1 MVTPPETSAQGAA
14 HGAPSPSELAT
25 QVAQQLINLIAQEK
39 QRRDPQEIS
48 YTDFAA
54 LQPPIFTTAP
64 DPLDADDWL
73 RIIESKFSLLP
84 HLSEQQKARFAAQCL
99 HGPSGAWC
107 ASFLAMQPAGHQV
120 TWDEFRVAFRAHYLP
135 PSLIELKQREFRA
148 LRQGDMSVLEYV
160 QAFIR
165 LSQYSPEDVNTDP
178 RRATRLLDGFDP
190 TLLTHLG
197 RSYDS
202 FNELVDVAIDMEHR
216 LRQAHEDQQKKRLA
230 STPPSSP
237 SQRPRVEYQFPMHM
251 YYLEEPLQQEQ
262 YSGAQQPMSFYSA
275 PPSPPAPMPPTK
287 SSTGYTCFKCG
298 KAGHFSRT
306 CHSHQ
311 KTSRSVPMGK
321 GKKSAP
327 KMGQL
332 HYSQLEQVPEGEP
345 VLAGTFLVNDH
356 PTVVLFDSGA
366 TFSFIS
372 KAYALKHGYEIIELK
387 QRYHII
393 AAGSSISTN
402 HIVRD
407 LCLQVGKESLFIS
420 PIVLPQL
427 GIDVILGMEWLKQH
441 NAMIDVGSR
450 TVQLRSS
457 SGTGVIVHVPFHKH
471 VSHTVNVAEAQT
483 EAQALAK
490 IPVACEYPDVFP
502 EELPGLPPDRDVE
515 FRIDLV
521 PGTAPVSKRPY
532 RMATDEL
539 KELKTQL
546 QEQLDK
552 GFIRPSSSPWGCP
565 ALFVEKKDQGG
576 KRLCVDYR
584 PLNAVTV
591 KNKYPLPHIDI
602 LFDQLGGATVFS
614 KIDLRSGY
622 HQIKVREEDIP
633 KTAFSTR
640 YGLYEYLVM
649 SFGLTNAPAFFMYLM
664 NSVFMNELDKF
675 VVVFIDDIL
684 VYSKNEKEHEEHLRI
699 VLSRLREHKL
709 YAKFSKCAFWLKEVA
724 FLGHILSAK
733 GVAVDPSKVEDVL
746 NWKQPQTVTE
756 IRSFLGLAGYY
767 RRFIKDFSKIAKPM
781 TALTQKNAKFAWS
794 PKCEEAFGTL
804 KKLLTSAPVLAQPDI
819 TKPFDVYCD
828 ASGSGLG
835 CVLMQEGR
843 VIAYA
848 SCQLRKHEVNYPTH
862 DLELLAVVYAL
873 KKWRHYLL
881 GNTCHIYT
889 DHKSL
894 KYIFT
899 QPELNMRQRRWLEL
913 IKDYDL
919 EVHYHPGKANVVA
932 DALSRKAHC
941 NFIEARPTVR
951 VLCCEI
957 GDIEMPTALE
967 AELYNL
973 VLEPTIK
980 DQIIAA
986 QKQDKGMSHIRD
998 EINDKKK
1005 ACFKLDEKGVL
1016 WFKNRL
1022 VVPKDMELRKK
1033 ILDEAHTS
1041 MFTLHPGSNKMYQ
1054 DLKQKFWWTR
1064 MKREIAKYVSEC
1076 DVCQR
1081 VKADH
1086 LKPAGMLQP
1095 LVVPAWKWED
1105 IHMDFIV
1112 GLPRTQKGYGSIW
1125 VIIDRFTKS
1134 AHFIPVKTTYRAKQY
1149 AELYISRI
1157 WDECLP
1163 LAEFAYNNSYQNS
1176 LDMAPFEALYGRRC
1190 RTPLNWSEPGERVT
1204 FGPDLVTQA
1213 EEQVKF
1219 IHDNLKR
1226 AQSRQKCYSDKR
1238 RRPLVFEKDDHVY
1251 LRVSPMKG
1259 VHRFGVKG
1267 KLAPRYVGPF
1277 KITEQCGP
1285 VAYRL
1290 ELPPH
1295 LAAVHDVFHVS
1306 QLKKC
1311 LRVPEEVIDTSQ
1323 IQIQPDLTYQEQ
1335 PIKILDQKQR
1345 STRRRTIN
1353 FYKVQ
1358 WSNHSEE
1365 EATWEQEEFLRTKYP
1380 GFLPSTSN

>member
-1 MVTPPETSAQGAA
+1 
-14 HGAPSPSELAT
+14 
-25 QVAQQLINLIAQEK
+25 
-39 QRRDPQEIS
+39 
-48 YTDFAA
+48 
-54 LQPPIFTTAP
+54 
-64 DPLDADDWL
+64 
-73 RIIESKFSLLP
+73 
-84 HLSEQQKARFAAQCL
+84 
-99 HGPSGAWC
+99 
-107 ASFLAMQPAGHQV
+107 
-120 TWDEFRVAFRAHYLP
+120 
-135 PSLIELKQREFRA
+135 
-148 LRQGDMSVLEYV
+148 
-160 QAFIR
+160 
-165 LSQYSPEDVNTDP
+165 
-178 RRATRLLDGFDP
+178 
-190 TLLTHLG
+190 
-197 RSYDS
+197 
-202 FNELVDVAIDMEHR
+202 
-216 LRQAHEDQQKKRLA
+216 
-230 STPPSSP
+230 
-237 SQRPRVEYQFPMHM
+237 
-251 YYLEEPLQQEQ
+251 
-262 YSGAQQPMSFYSA
+262 
-275 PPSPPAPMPPTK
+275 
-287 SSTGYTCFKCG
+287 
-298 KAGHFSRT
+298 
-306 CHSHQ
+306 
-311 KTSRSVPMGK
+311 
-321 GKKSAP
+321 
-327 KMGQL
+327 
-332 HYSQLEQVPEGEP
+332 
-345 VLAGTFLVNDH
+345 
-356 PTVVLFDSGA
+356 
-366 TFSFIS
+366 
-372 KAYALKHGYEIIELK
+372 
-387 QRYHII
+387 
-393 AAGSSISTN
+393 
-402 HIVRD
+402 
-407 LCLQVGKESLFIS
+407 
-420 PIVLPQL
+420 
-427 GIDVILGMEWLKQH
+427 
-441 NAMIDVGSR
+441 
-450 TVQLRSS
+450 
-457 SGTGVIVHVPFHKH
+457 
-471 VSHTVNVAEAQT
+471 
-483 EAQALAK
+483 
-490 IPVACEYPDVFP
+490 
-502 EELPGLPPDRDVE
+502 
-515 FRIDLV
+515 
-521 PGTAPVSKRPY
+521 
-532 RMATDEL
+532 
-539 KELKTQL
+539 
-546 QEQLDK
+546 
-552 GFIRPSSSPWGCP
+552 
-565 ALFVEKKDQGG
+565 
-576 KRLCVDYR
+576 YR
-584 PLNAVTV
+584 PLNAVTI

-622 HQIKVREEDIP
+622 HQIKVQEEDIP
-633 KTAFSTR
+633 KTTFSTR

-664 NSVFMNELDKF
+664 NLVFMNELDKF

-709 YAKFSKCAFWLKEVA
+709 YAKFNKCAFCLKEVA
-724 FLGHILSAK
+724 FLGHVLSPK

-746 NWKQPQTVTE
+746 NWKQPQTVIE

-794 PKCEEAFGTL
+794 SKCEEAFGTL

-848 SCQLRKHEVNYPTH
+848 SCQVRKHEVNYPTH
-862 DLELLAVVYAL
+862 DIELLVVVYAL
-873 KKWRHYLL
+873 KKWRHYFL

-889 DHKSL
+889 DHQSL

-932 DALSRKAHC
+932 TALSRKAHC

-957 GDIEMPTALE
+957 GEIEMPTALE
-967 AELYNL
+967 TELYNL

-986 QKQDKGMSHIRD
+986 QKQDKGMTHIRD
-998 EINDKKK
+998 EIHDKKK
-1005 ACFKLDEKGVL
+1005 ACFKLDEEGVL
-1016 WFKNRL
+1016 WFKHRL

-1064 MKREIAKYVSEC
+1064 IKREIAKYVSEC

-1095 LVVPAWKWED
+1095 LAVPAWKWED

-1112 GLPRTQKGYGSIW
+1112 GLPRTPKGYDSIW

-1134 AHFIPVKTTYRAKQY
+1134 AHFIPVKTTYRAN
-1149 AELYISRI
+1149 
-1157 WDECLP
+1157 
-1163 LAEFAYNNSYQNS
+1163 FAYNNSYQKS
-1176 LDMAPFEALYGRRC
+1176 LEMTPFEALYGRRC
-1190 RTPLNWSEPGERVT
+1190 RTPLNWSESGERVT
-1204 FGPDLVTQA
+1204 FSPNLVTQA
-1213 EEQVKF
+1213 EKQVKF

-1226 AQSRQKCYSDKR
+1226 AQSRQKSYSDKR
-1238 RRPLVFEKDDHVY
+1238 RRLLVFEKDDHVY
-1251 LRVSPMKG
+1251 LKVSPMKG

-1295 LAAVHDVFHVS
+1295 LAAVHDVFHVL

-1311 LRVPEEVIDTSQ
+1311 LRVPEKVIDTSQ
-1323 IQIQPDLTYQEQ
+1323 IQIQPDLTYEEK

>member
-1 MVTPPETSAQGAA
+1 
-14 HGAPSPSELAT
+14 
-25 QVAQQLINLIAQEK
+25 
-39 QRRDPQEIS
+39 
-48 YTDFAA
+48 
-54 LQPPIFTTAP
+54 
-64 DPLDADDWL
+64 
-73 RIIESKFSLLP
+73 
-84 HLSEQQKARFAAQCL
+84 
-99 HGPSGAWC
+99 
-107 ASFLAMQPAGHQV
+107 
-120 TWDEFRVAFRAHYLP
+120 
-135 PSLIELKQREFRA
+135 
-148 LRQGDMSVLEYV
+148 
-160 QAFIR
+160 
-165 LSQYSPEDVNTDP
+165 
-178 RRATRLLDGFDP
+178 
-190 TLLTHLG
+190 
-197 RSYDS
+197 
-202 FNELVDVAIDMEHR
+202 
-216 LRQAHEDQQKKRLA
+216 
-230 STPPSSP
+230 
-237 SQRPRVEYQFPMHM
+237 
-251 YYLEEPLQQEQ
+251 
-262 YSGAQQPMSFYSA
+262 
-275 PPSPPAPMPPTK
+275 
-287 SSTGYTCFKCG
+287 
-298 KAGHFSRT
+298 
-306 CHSHQ
+306 
-311 KTSRSVPMGK
+311 
-321 GKKSAP
+321 
-327 KMGQL
+327 
-332 HYSQLEQVPEGEP
+332 
-345 VLAGTFLVNDH
+345 
-356 PTVVLFDSGA
+356 
-366 TFSFIS
+366 
-372 KAYALKHGYEIIELK
+372 
-387 QRYHII
+387 
-393 AAGSSISTN
+393 
-402 HIVRD
+402 
-407 LCLQVGKESLFIS
+407 
-420 PIVLPQL
+420 
-427 GIDVILGMEWLKQH
+427 
-441 NAMIDVGSR
+441 
-450 TVQLRSS
+450 
-457 SGTGVIVHVPFHKH
+457 
-471 VSHTVNVAEAQT
+471 
-483 EAQALAK
+483 
-490 IPVACEYPDVFP
+490 
-502 EELPGLPPDRDVE
+502 
-515 FRIDLV
+515 
-521 PGTAPVSKRPY
+521 
-532 RMATDEL
+532 
-539 KELKTQL
+539 
-546 QEQLDK
+546 
-552 GFIRPSSSPWGCP
+552 
-565 ALFVEKKDQGG
+565 
-576 KRLCVDYR
+576 
-584 PLNAVTV
+584 
-591 KNKYPLPHIDI
+591 
-602 LFDQLGGATVFS
+602 
-614 KIDLRSGY
+614 
-622 HQIKVREEDIP
+622 
-633 KTAFSTR
+633 
-640 YGLYEYLVM
+640 M

-709 YAKFSKCAFWLKEVA
+709 YAKFSKCAFWLKKVA

-733 GVAVDPSKVEDVL
+733 GVAAVDPSKVEDVL

-756 IRSFLGLAGYY
+756 IRSFLGLEGYY

-781 TALTQKNAKFAWS
+781 TALTQKNAKFTWI
-794 PKCEEAFGTL
+794 PKCEEAFRML
-804 KKLLTSAPVLAQPDI
+804 KKLLTSAPILAQPDI

-889 DHKSL
+889 NHKSL

-899 QPELNMRQRRWLEL
+899 QPELNMRQRRVD
-913 IKDYDL
+913 KDYDL

-932 DALSRKAHC
+932 DALSRKAHY
-941 NFIEARPTVR
+941 NFIEARPTVG
-951 VLCCEI
+951 VLCYEM
-957 GDIEMPTALE
+957 GDIEMPTTLE

-986 QKQDKGMSHIRD
+986 QKQDKGMAHIQD
-998 EINDKKK
+998 EINDRKK
-1005 ACFKLDEKGVL
+1005 ACFKLDEEGVL

-1041 MFTLHPGSNKMYQ
+1041 MFTMHPGSNKMYQ

-1076 DVCQR
+1076 DICQR

-1095 LVVPAWKWED
+1095 LAVPAWKWED
-1105 IHMDFIV
+1105 IHMDFI
-1112 GLPRTQKGYGSIW
+1112 KGYDSIW

-1134 AHFIPVKTTYRAKQY
+1134 TYFIPVKTIYHAKTY
-1149 AELYISRI
+1149 AELYIARI
-1157 WDECLP
+1157 VSLHSVPRTITSDRGLLFEQLQTALGANLIHSSAYHPQTSGQVERVNQILEDMLRACALIYSTKWDECLL
-1163 LAEFAYNNSYQNS
+1163 LAEFAYNNSYQKS

-1190 RTPLNWSEPGERVT
+1190 RTPLNWSELGERVT

-1226 AQSRQKCYSDKR
+1226 AQSRQKSYSNKR

-1251 LRVSPMKG
+1251 LLVLPMKG

-1267 KLAPRYVGPF
+1267 KLAPRYIGPF

-1295 LAAVHDVFHVS
+1295 LAAVHDEFHVS

-1323 IQIQPDLTYQEQ
+1323 IQIQPDLTYEEQ

-1345 STRRRTIN
+1345 ATRRRAIN

-1365 EATWEQEEFLRTKYP
+1365 EATWEQKEFLRTKYP
-1380 GFLPSTSN
+1380 

>member
-1 MVTPPETSAQGAA
+1 
-14 HGAPSPSELAT
+14 
-25 QVAQQLINLIAQEK
+25 
-39 QRRDPQEIS
+39 R
-48 YTDFAA
+48 
-54 LQPPIFTTAP
+54 
-64 DPLDADDWL
+64 
-73 RIIESKFSLLP
+73 
-84 HLSEQQKARFAAQCL
+84 
-99 HGPSGAWC
+99 
-107 ASFLAMQPAGHQV
+107 
-120 TWDEFRVAFRAHYLP
+120 
-135 PSLIELKQREFRA
+135 
-148 LRQGDMSVLEYV
+148 
-160 QAFIR
+160 
-165 LSQYSPEDVNTDP
+165 
-178 RRATRLLDGFDP
+178 
-190 TLLTHLG
+190 
-197 RSYDS
+197 
-202 FNELVDVAIDMEHR
+202 
-216 LRQAHEDQQKKRLA
+216 
-230 STPPSSP
+230 
-237 SQRPRVEYQFPMHM
+237 
-251 YYLEEPLQQEQ
+251 
-262 YSGAQQPMSFYSA
+262 
-275 PPSPPAPMPPTK
+275 SPP
-287 SSTGYTCFKCG
+287 
-298 KAGHFSRT
+298 
-306 CHSHQ
+306 
-311 KTSRSVPMGK
+311 
-321 GKKSAP
+321 
-327 KMGQL
+327 
-332 HYSQLEQVPEGEP
+332 
-345 VLAGTFLVNDH
+345 
-356 PTVVLFDSGA
+356 
-366 TFSFIS
+366 
-372 KAYALKHGYEIIELK
+372 
-387 QRYHII
+387 
-393 AAGSSISTN
+393 
-402 HIVRD
+402 
-407 LCLQVGKESLFIS
+407 
-420 PIVLPQL
+420 
-427 GIDVILGMEWLKQH
+427 
-441 NAMIDVGSR
+441 
-450 TVQLRSS
+450 
-457 SGTGVIVHVPFHKH
+457 
-471 VSHTVNVAEAQT
+471 TVNAT
-483 EAQALAK
+483 EAQLIKK
-490 IPVACEYPDVFP
+490 IPVVSDFPDVFP
-502 EELPGLPPDRDVE
+502 EELPGLPPDRNVE
-515 FRIDLV
+515 FAIELV

-532 RMATDEL
+532 RMAPNEP

-552 GFIRPSSSPWGCP
+552 GFIRPSSSPWVCP
-565 ALFVEKKDQGG
+565 ALFVEKKDPG
-576 KRLCVDYR
+576 
-584 PLNAVTV
+584 AW
-591 KNKYPLPHIDI
+591 
-602 LFDQLGGATVFS
+602 GATVFS

-675 VVVFIDDIL
+675 MVVFIDDIL

-709 YAKFSKCAFWLKEVA
+709 YSKFSKCAFWLKEVA

-733 GVAVDPSKVEDVL
+733 GVVVDP
-746 NWKQPQTVTE
+746 KQ
-756 IRSFLGLAGYY
+756 GYY

-804 KKLLTSAPVLAQPDI
+804 KKLLTSAPVLAQQDI
-819 TKPFDVYCD
+819 TKPFDFYCD

-848 SCQLRKHEVNYPTH
+848 SCQLRKHE
-862 DLELLAVVYAL
+862 
-873 KKWRHYLL
+873 KWRHYLL
-881 GNTCHIYT
+881 GNTYHVYT

-986 QKQDKGMSHIRD
+986 QKQDNGMAHIRD
-998 EINDKKK
+998 EIDDKKK
-1005 ACFKLDEKGVL
+1005 ACFKLDEEGVL

-1033 ILDEAHTS
+1033 ILNEAHTS

-1064 MKREIAKYVSEC
+1064 MKWEIAKYVSEC

-1095 LVVPAWKWED
+1095 LAVLAWKWED

-1112 GLPRTQKGYGSIW
+1112 GLPRTSKGYDSIW

-1134 AHFIPVKTTYRAKQY
+1134 AHFIPVKTTYQTKQY

-1157 WDECLP
+1157 VSLHGVPLTITSDRGSLFVSRFWEQLQTALGTKLIRSSAYHPQTSGQVERVNQILEDMLRACALTYSTKWDECLP
-1163 LAEFAYNNSYQNS
+1163 LAEFAYNNSYQKS
-1176 LDMAPFEALYGRRC
+1176 LEMAPFEALYGRRC

-1219 IHDNLKR
+1219 IHSNLRR
-1226 AQSRQKCYSDKR
+1226 AQSRQKSYSDKR
-1238 RRPLVFEKDDHVY
+1238 RRQLTFEEDDHVY

-1277 KITEQCGP
+1277 KITESN
-1285 VAYRL
+1285 
-1290 ELPPH
+1290 LPPH

-1335 PIKILDQKQR
+1335 PKKILDQKQR
-1345 STRRRTIN
+1345 ATRRRTIN

-1380 GFLPSTSN
+1380 GFLPSTSNCKRIRNALSSH